1 MWGKITAIIFFIM
14 MISAAALDSADWK
27 TPLIIFLVSGLW
39 CAIYAVAHYYYEEV

>member
-1 MWGKITAIIFFIM
+1 MWGKITTFMAFIM
-14 MISAAALDSADWK
+14 MISASALDSADWK